1 MFKLFPLVIYTDGAT
16 EGYLKNGN
24 INLDDLVIIKL
35 EMEKNLKIG
44 IIGAGIQGV
53 CNALFLQK
61 KGYQVTLFDKD
72 EPGNLSASYGNAG
85 HFSPYASIPLNRPDI
100 LTDVPAMLLSS
111 SGPLAV
117 KWNYVPKMIPWFLK
131 FLKNCSTKNMM
142 HTAKYMHQIL
152 DLALPAYD
160 ELFDEIDLSGLVENK
175 GIMYIWNDQN
185 LKSRELEINIRNE
198 IGAEQQLLNQKEIH
212 DLEPN
217 IKKIYHAGVFY
228 KKARH
233 ARNPKKILLKLL
245 DLFLKKD
252 GKFLKLNVQ
261 DITFDNEKPILKSD
275 VQTFIFDRVVIA
287 CGAFS
292 KKLTDKLDEKIPLD
306 TERGYHVH
314 FKGCDHLVSRPVV
327 FTNRGFGMTPME
339 QGLRVVGTVEFGGL
353 ENPLSKGRIKNLVNN
368 AKYMLD
374 GLPEHEDEWLG
385 FRPTLPD
392 YLPVIGP
399 SKNYK
404 NVFYSFG
411 HHHLG
416 WTLAA
421 ISGKIISNMIAN
433 KNTNLNLEPYSS
445 KRF

>member
-1 MFKLFPLVIYTDGAT
+1 
-16 EGYLKNGN
+16 
-24 INLDDLVIIKL
+24 
-35 EMEKNLKIG
+35 MEKNFKIG
-44 IIGAGIQGV
+44 IVGAGIQGV

-61 KGYQVTLFDKD
+61 KGYQVTLFDKE
-72 EPGNLSASYGNAG
+72 EPGNPSASYGNAG

-100 LTDVPAMLLSS
+100 LIDVPAMLLSS
-111 SGPLAV
+111 SGPLAL

-131 FLKNCSTKNMM
+131 FLKNCSAKNMM

-152 DLALPAYD
+152 DIALPAYD
-160 ELFDEIDLSGLVENK
+160 ELFEEIDLSELVENK
-175 GIMYIWNDQN
+175 GIMYIWNDKN

-252 GKFLKLNVQ
+252 GKFLKLN
-261 DITFDNEKPILKSD
+261 IKNIEFDGEKPILKSD
-275 VQTFIFDRVVIA
+275 AQTFIFDRIVIA

-306 TERGYHVH
+306 TERGYHIH
-314 FKGCDHLVSRPVV
+314 FKNCDHLISRPVV

-339 QGLRVVGTVEFGGL
+339 QKLRVVGTVEFGGL
-353 ENPLSKGRIKNLVNN
+353 ENPLSKDRIKNLVNN

-421 ISGKIISNMIAN
+421 ISGKIISKMIAN